1 MNTTATNLKKK
12 DYIKFRDDI
21 FQVSTVEFYHPGKG
35 RTVVRTFLKGITKEK
50 NLAQVFTSNDD
61 VEVLEVNAVPV
72 QYLFG
77 DSAML
82 HFMHDQT
89 FEEYEVARDL
99 VGVTADFLKEGQA
112 MYVLMLDDKAVGIR
126 PPMSVTLI
134 VTEAD
139 MADRGDTATNAKKQV
154 TLETGVKVMVP
165 LFIKKGEK
173 IKINPEDGSY
183 SGREN
188 S

>member
-1 MNTTATNLKKK
+1 MQTTASNLKKK

-35 RTVVRTFLKGITKEK
+35 RTVVRTFLRGITKEK
-50 NLAQVFTSNDD
+50 SLAQVFTSNDD

-77 DSAML
+77 DTEML

-89 FEEYEVARDL
+89 FEEYEVLRDL

-112 MYVLMLDDKAVGIR
+112 MYVLMLDDKPVGVR
-126 PPMSVTLI
+126 PPMSVTLS

-139 MADRGDTATNAKKQV
+139 DADRGDTATNAKKQV

-173 IKINPEDGSY
+173 IKLNPEDGSY

>member
-1 MNTTATNLKKK
+1 MQITAASLKKK
-12 DYIKFRDDI
+12 DYINFRDDI
-21 FQVSTVEFYHPGKG
+21 YQVSSVEFYHPGKG

-50 NLAQVFTSNDD
+50 SLAQVFTSNDD
-61 VEVLEVNAVPV
+61 LELIEVNAVPV
-72 QYLFG
+72 QYLFA
-77 DSAML
+77 DSETV

-89 FEEYEVARDL
+89 FEEYEVPRDI
-99 VGVTADFLKEGQA
+99 VGVTADFLKEGQV
-112 MYVLMLDDKAVGIR
+112 MYVLMYDEKPVGIR
-126 PPMSVTLI
+126 PPASVTLT

-139 MADRGDTATNAKKQV
+139 AADRGDTATNAKKQV
-154 TLETGVKVMVP
+154 TLETGVKVLVP

-173 IKINPEDGSY
+173 IKVNPEDGSY